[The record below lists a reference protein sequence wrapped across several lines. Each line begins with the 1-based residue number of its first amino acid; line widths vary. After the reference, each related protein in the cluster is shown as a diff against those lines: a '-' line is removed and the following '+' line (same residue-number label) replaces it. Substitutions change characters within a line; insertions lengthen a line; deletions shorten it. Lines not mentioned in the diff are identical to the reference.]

1 MSLAAQSRRKLAA
14 VMFTDI
20 EGYTKFVQENEAAAV
35 KKIESHRDVLT
46 ECTSNYN
53 GEIIQF
59 YGDGSLSIYDSA
71 VDAVNCAIEMQRKYT
86 AAEGVPVRI
95 GIHIGDI
102 IQRED
107 GLFGEGVNIASRIQ
121 NLGIPGSIYVSEKV
135 KNELTSHTHI
145 KTKNMGKY
153 RLKNVRDRVRVFAIT
168 TDGVIT
174 PKKRKFFLEKSWV
187 KDLLYPAILALLLF
201 GGSKI
206 FDINL
211 DGNQFQASSFSP
223 EEDQISIPLFKNLDA
238 VDSLSYIGDQA
249 SHFITYGLS
258 QINSLNVTSYETTS
272 NLLTT
277 EASLGNIP
285 SFGKLTGT
293 SHILRGTYLT
303 WPPNSDSIRFTVMLE
318 DLRGN
323 IEHAFDEVYGSK
335 LDVGEAIGRLLSS
348 VKGYLAAKDD
358 KTFSIPN
365 DEAYKAFLRA
375 KDIWSSDYEQ
385 AESLLNKCISL
396 DSSFI
401 DAHFYLLSLYYN
413 QSRFDEMKTHVRLLK
428 ASNSDLSERQN
439 NMLSYYMADADGDLK
454 SAFEYFYKEYR
465 YSPKDIFNNTGMMVI
480 ARENVNNPRLVIEVL
495 EEIDNDSLDYDA
507 CTYCRFRIHLGI
519 MAYLQLGKER
529 AARKLSELMPYELD
543 RFILYESLLR
553 IPSVDKDTNAISTLI
568 ARAKD
573 QNLNKD
579 PNLLYYHAAIN
590 FINQNEEQIANGY
603 FREFLSTQEA
613 AASLEVAHAH
623 YYLGQYEEASIILES
638 LLKGEVEDHRV
649 LSRLAMSQA
658 KYDMESAKKSAI
670 KLEALTSKMDFGK
683 LAYSKAVAALHT
695 GDSNTALRHLR
706 EAVAQGLKFNSHRFN
721 NDPDL
726 MPLRNNREYQRILE
740 VEIDLD

>member
-1 MSLAAQSRRKLAA
+1 MSLAAQPRRKLAA

-20 EGYTKFVQENEAAAV
+20 EGYTRFVQEDESEAV
-35 KKIESHRDVLT
+35 KKIESHREVLAA
-46 ECTSNYN
+46 CTSQHN

-71 VDAVNCAIEMQRKYT
+71 VDAVNCAIEMQKKYT
-86 AAEGVPVRI
+86 TNQPVPVRI
-95 GIHIGDI
+95 GIHMGDI

-121 NLGIPGSIYVSEKV
+121 NLGIPGSIYISEKV
-135 KNELTSHTHI
+135 RNELGSHTHI
-145 KTKNMGKY
+145 STKNMGKY
-153 RLKNVRDRVRVFAIT
+153 RLKNVREKVRVFAIT
-168 TDGVIT
+168 SDGVIT

-187 KDLLYPAILALLLF
+187 KDLMYPAILALLLF

-206 FDINL
+206 FNL
-211 DGNQFQASSFSP
+211 NLNGNQFQSSFFSAA
-223 EEDQISIPLFKNLDA
+223 EDQISIPLFKNLDA

-335 LDVGEAIGRLLSS
+335 QDVGEAISRLLSS

-365 DEAYKAFLRA
+365 DQAYKAFLRA
-375 KDIWSSDYEQ
+375 KDIWSSDYQE
-385 AESLLNKCISL
+385 AESLLNKSISL

-413 QSRFDEMKTHVRLLK
+413 QSRFDEMIEHVKIMK
-428 ASNSDLSERQN
+428 ASNWDLSERQD
-439 NMLSYYMADADGDLK
+439 NMLSYYLADAQGDLQ
-454 SAFEYFYKEYR
+454 SAFEYLYKEYK

-480 ARENVNNPRLVIEVL
+480 ARENINNPRLVTEVL

-519 MAYLQLGKER
+519 MAYLDLGRKR

-553 IPSVDKDTNAISTLI
+553 IPSVDKDTSAITTLI
-568 ARAKD
+568 ERAKD
-573 QNLNKD
+573 QDLNRD
-579 PNLLYYHAAIN
+579 PNLLYYYAGIN
-590 FINQNEEQIANGY
+590 FINQKENRIAYDY
-603 FREFLSTQEA
+603 FRKYIATQNPA
-613 AASLEVAHAH
+613 TVEVAHAH
-623 YYLGQYEEASIILES
+623 YFLGEYEEANAILES
-638 LLKGEVEDHRV
+638 LLEEQGENHRI
-649 LSRLAMSQA
+649 LAKLVMSQSKSDMDVA
-658 KYDMESAKKSAI
+658 KDYAR
-670 KLEALTSKMDFGK
+670 KLEAMKSNADFGK
-683 LAYSKAVAALHT
+683 LAYSKAVAALHI
-695 GDSNTALRHLR
+695 GNTNAALRHLR
-706 EAVAQGLKFNSHRFN
+706 EGVAQGLKFNSHRFN

-726 MPLRNNREYQRILE
+726 MALWDNREYQKILE

>member
-1 MSLAAQSRRKLAA
+1 MSLAAQPRRKLAA

-20 EGYTKFVQENEAAAV
+20 EGYTRFVQENEPEAV

-46 ECTSNYN
+46 ECTTIHN

-71 VDAVNCAIEMQRKYT
+71 VDAVNCAIEMQKRYT
-86 AAEGVPVRI
+86 TDQKVPVRI

-135 KNELTSHTHI
+135 RNELTSHTHI
-145 KTKNMGKY
+145 GTKNMGKH
-153 RLKNVRDRVRVFAIT
+153 RLKNVREKVRVFAIT
-168 TDGVIT
+168 SDGVIT
-174 PKKRKFFLEKSWV
+174 PKKRTFFLEKSWM
-187 KDLLYPAILALLLF
+187 KDLMYPAILALLLF
-201 GGSKI
+201 GGSKL
-206 FDINL
+206 FNINPN
-211 DGNQFQASSFSP
+211 GNQFQAGFFSAA
-223 EEDQISIPLFKNLDA
+223 EDQISIPLFKNLDA

-272 NLLTT
+272 NLLTS

-335 LDVGEAIGRLLSS
+335 QDIGAAISQLLSS
-348 VKGYLAAKDD
+348 VKGYLAARDD

-375 KDIWSSDYEQ
+375 KDIWSSNYQQ
-385 AESLLNKCISL
+385 AELLLNKSISL

-413 QSRFDEMKTHVRLLK
+413 QSRFDEMIDHVNILK
-428 ASNSDLSERQN
+428 ASDWDLSERQH
-439 NMLSYYMADADGDLK
+439 NMLSYYKADAEGDLK
-454 SAFEYFYKEYR
+454 SAFEYFYKEYK

-480 ARENVNNPRLVIEVL
+480 ARENINNPRLVIEVL

-519 MAYLQLGKER
+519 MAYLDLGRKR

-553 IPSVDKDTNAISTLI
+553 IPSVDKDTGAISTLI
-568 ARAKD
+568 DRARD
-573 QNLNKD
+573 QDLNKD
-579 PNLLYYHAAIN
+579 PNLLYYYAAIN
-590 FINQNEEQIANGY
+590 FLNQKENQMAQNY
-603 FREFLSTQEA
+603 FIKFLDTQSA
-613 AASLEVAHAH
+613 TTIEVAHAH
-623 YYLGQYEEASIILES
+623 YFLGQYDESNSILTS
-638 LLKGEVEDHRV
+638 LLQKETENHRV
-649 LSRLAMSQA
+649 LSRLVMSQVKSNINSARDAA
-658 KYDMESAKKSAI
+658 K
-670 KLEALTSKMDFGK
+670 KLEAMSSGRDFGK
-683 LAYSKAVAALHT
+683 TAYSKAVAALHIN
-695 GDSNTALRHLR
+695 DVNTALRHLR

-726 MPLRNNREYQRILE
+726 MALWDNKEYQKILQ